1 MNMEITIDKTELYSL
16 IKNAVREVLHEETLE
31 FFLKSIPTVSKGE
44 MEDIQKLYGKPSEDK
59 KVAYSETVE
68 I

>member
-1 MNMEITIDKTELYSL
+1 
-16 IKNAVREVLHEETLE
+16 
-31 FFLKSIPTVSKGE
+31 VSKGE
-44 MEDIQKLYGKPSEDK
+44 MEDIQNLYGKTSEDK